1 MLKYRLEAAGQ
12 HRTANRGMFMV
23 DARILG
29 KSQGLDHPYP
39 LMGHLLDT
47 AMIAGSLWETVLTPF
62 QLAAIA
68 SAIGVEVGA
77 AKRIIMF
84 WAGLHDL
91 GKITPQF
98 QDMLIRERPEHRA
111 FLAEETYSH
120 DRNRDGKTKGLRH
133 ELATNQALP
142 QLLAG
147 AGYPASGRVAGLL
160 VSQIGQVLGGHHGRY
175 PRGVEEKDLANPLLA
190 CHELGSGGWAEQRKT
205 HMEALREVLGCP
217 AGPVNGSGALGS
229 GRGMPVALAVVVA
242 GLVIV
247 ADWLASQEHAITA
260 QQQALEGDSGSLG
273 TSMSQ
278 RAHAQRAGAMA
289 PGLLSEGGLGR
300 AVFHER
306 SFEGL
311 FPEIKTPYPL
321 QASLQSRLP
330 LAVNADHGPGV
341 LLVTAPPGEGK
352 TEAALY
358 AAMVMAAKYGSSG
371 LFFALPTQATA
382 NQMYERVVRFATHN
396 LADSAQLTLLHG
408 AAELYEGYPEPSGA
422 GRTGSAEP
430 DADRAEPHVLS
441 DHQGRNP
448 GGVSV
453 TASRWLRSRGR
464 GLLAPIS
471 VGTIDQA
478 LLGVLPLKRNALRQ
492 MGLSGKTVI
501 IDEAHSYDAFTH
513 ALLLR
518 LLTWL
523 GAMRVPV
530 VLLSATLT
538 GQTASGLVEAY
549 LEGAGRKGGAYAL
562 PAPVYPGW
570 LYADAKQVTVPAEP
584 VGSVRS
590 RSLDLAV
597 RPVTHTYDPAAAD
610 GRLTTLITELR
621 GVTEAGG
628 CAAVI
633 CTTVAEAQLTHEAL
647 REYFSSL
654 YGPAWTAWDDRAPAG
669 GEHGGGDGPDPVRL
683 RLLHAR
689 FPAWR
694 RAAITAEAESW
705 FGRVGKKGVER
716 PRGAVLVSTQV
727 IEQSLDFDFDLIVS
741 DLAPMALVLQRSG
754 RVWRHADP
762 APVRPAWCTG
772 PRLTVLAPVGDD
784 GRLSTPAA
792 WGDVYS
798 PSLLQRTLELLERHH
813 GAPVEIPAGVQSLVD
828 EVYSEEFDSAD
839 PEKLFER
846 DIERM
851 GEDMA
856 SEGLA
861 STVMLPKPT
870 QVTALYD
877 LTTSEADEDLIAT
890 RLGAETVQ
898 LLPVFLRADGTRWL
912 DSQCTIQL
920 PEHGKRHDGRFTRA
934 EVRALL
940 GYVVPCAYGPWRK
953 ACTSANDVPEAWIE
967 EPRLARIVLLPH
979 CAEADEGEG
988 TAEVTGQELGEWSL
1002 ALDYTLGLIKKR
1014 T

>member
-1 MLKYRLEAAGQ
+1 
-12 HRTANRGMFMV
+12 MV
-23 DARILG
+23 DARVLG
-29 KSQGLDHPYP
+29 KSQGLDQPYP

-47 AMIAGSLWETVLTPF
+47 AMVAGALWEAVLTPY
-62 QLAAIA
+62 QRAAIA

-84 WAGLHDL
+84 WASLHDL

-98 QDMLIRERPEHRA
+98 QDMLIQERPDHGA
-111 FLAEETYSH
+111 FLAEETYAH
-120 DRNRDGKTKGLRH
+120 DRNLDGMAKDLRH

-142 QLLAG
+142 QLLVG

-190 CHELGSGGWAEQRKT
+190 CRELGAGGWTEQRKA
-205 HMEALREVLGCP
+205 HMDALREVLGCP
-217 AGPVNGSGALGS
+217 AVPADGSGALGS

-247 ADWLASQEHAITA
+247 ADWLASQEQAIIA
-260 QQQALEGDSGSLG
+260 QQRSMEGDSGSLG
-273 TSMSQ
+273 TLISQ
-278 RAHAQRAGAMA
+278 HAHARRAGAMA
-289 PGLLSEGGLGR
+289 PGLLFEAGLGR
-300 AVFHER
+300 AAFHER
-306 SFEGL
+306 PFEGL
-311 FPEIKTPYPL
+311 FPEIRNPYPL

-330 LAVNADHGPGV
+330 LAVSAEHGPGV

-358 AAMVMAAKYGSSG
+358 AAMTMAARYGSSG

-382 NQMYERVVRFATHN
+382 NQMYERVVRFAKHN

-408 AAELYEGYPEPSGA
+408 AAELYEGYTDPSD
-422 GRTGSAEP
+422 TSGSAEP
-430 DADRAEPHVLS
+430 DADQTEPHVLS
-441 DHQGRNP
+441 DHQGRNQ

-478 LLGVLPLKRNALRQ
+478 LLGVLPLKRNALRHL
-492 MGLSGKTVI
+492 GLSGKTVI

-549 LEGAGRKGGAYAL
+549 LEGAGRKASAYAL
-562 PAPVYPGW
+562 PAPAYPGW
-570 LYADAKQVTVPAEP
+570 LYADAKRVTVPGEP
-584 VGSVRS
+584 IGSVRS
-590 RSLDLAV
+590 RSLDLTV
-597 RPVTHTYDPAAAD
+597 RPVTHTYDPAVPD
-610 GRLTTLITELR
+610 GRLATLITELR
-621 GVTEAGG
+621 GVTETGG

-633 CTTVAEAQLTHEAL
+633 CTTVAEAQRTHEAL
-647 REYFSSL
+647 RQYFNSL
-654 YGPAWTAWDDRAPAG
+654 YGPTWTAWDDRVPVAG
-669 GEHGGGDGPDPVRL
+669 EDGRGEEPDPVRL

-694 RAAITAEAESW
+694 RASITAEAESW
-705 FGRVGKKGVER
+705 FGRVGKRGVER

-741 DLAPMALVLQRSG
+741 DLAPMALLLQRSG

-762 APVRPAWCTG
+762 APTRPAWCTG
-772 PRLTVLAPVGDD
+772 PRVTVLAPVGGD

-798 PSLLQRTLELLERHH
+798 PSLLQRTLELLERH
-813 GAPVEIPAGVQSLVD
+813 GGTPVEIPAGVQSLVD
-828 EVYSEEFDSAD
+828 EVYAEEFDSAD

-851 GEDMA
+851 GGDMA

-861 STVMLPKPT
+861 SMVMLPKPT
-870 QVTALYD
+870 QVTALYE
-877 LTTSEADEDLIAT
+877 LTTSEADENLIAT
-890 RLGAETVQ
+890 RLGADTVQ

-912 DSQCTIQL
+912 DSQCTIRL
-920 PEHGKRHDGRFTRA
+920 PERGKRHDGRFTRA

-953 ACTSANDVPEAWIE
+953 ACTSANDVPTAWTM

-979 CAEADEGEG
+979 SVEGNEADG
-988 TAEVTGQELGEWSL
+988 TAVVTGQELGEWSL
-1002 ALDYTLGLIKKR
+1002 ALDYSLGLIKKKLDGQ
-1014 T
+1014 